1 MIEIRHLS
9 HTLGKN
15 VILDDVNLTIP
26 DSTVMGLVGI
36 NGAGKTTLLR
46 LMSGVYLP
54 DRGKIFYDGDREPSD
69 EKTRQDIFF
78 LPDDPYYTMNATGKS
93 MREMYKIFYPR
104 FDNSVYWRFLDEYG
118 LDEKK
123 PIRNFSKGMRRQLYI
138 AIALAAKPKYLLL
151 DEAFDGLDPLARK
164 SFREA
169 INKYVDEED
178 TTVIISS
185 HSLREL
191 EDFCDMYALIDAK
204 TVSSSG
210 DIADRVSRLC
220 KFQLAFIGDIPE
232 PALRALPSVSLD
244 IQGRFVRIIMEGDR
258 NECAARLNALSPA
271 VIDEMPMNFE
281 EAFIHEVDRKGGAR

>member
-1 MIEIRHLS
+1 MIEIRHLT
-9 HTLGKN
+9 HTLGKRI
-15 VILDDVNLTIP
+15 ILNDVNLVVP
-26 DSTVMGLVGI
+26 DGTVMGLVGI

-54 DRGKIFYDGDREPSD
+54 DSGRVFYDGDREPSD
-69 EKTRQDIFF
+69 EKTREDIFF

-93 MREMYKIFYPR
+93 MREMYKLFYPR
-104 FDNSVYWRFLDEYG
+104 FDDSIYRRFLDEYG
-118 LDEKK
+118 LDERK

-169 INKYVDEED
+169 INKYVEEED

-191 EDFCDMYALIDAK
+191 EDFCDMYALIDNN

-220 KFQLAFIGDIPE
+220 KFQLAFVGEIPE
-232 PALRALPSVSLD
+232 QLLRALPSVSLD
-244 IQGRFVRIIMEGDR
+244 IQGRFVKIIMEGERD
-258 NECAARLNALSPA
+258 ECERKLLELSPA

-281 EAFIHEVDRKGGAR
+281 EAFIHEVERKGGN